1 MCSVCGNVQRLCT
14 TPLIALQKQEN
25 PFGFARTPPNREAAI
40 DTSSIVRGLYPV
52 TESIPSHANDV
63 TRPWFPFNS
72 KMAAKWQQ
80 AQPAPVGHEPEQLQT
95 LRGMPSAAPTAA
107 AVSQQKASQVSMYTL
122 SCTLQD
128 CA

>member
-14 TPLIALQKQEN
+14 TTLIALQKKEN

-40 DTSSIVRGLYPV
+40 DTSSIVRGLYPA

-63 TRPWFPFNS
+63 TRARFPFNS
-72 KMAAKWQQ
+72 KMAVQ

-95 LRGMPSAAPTAA
+95 LHVMPSAAPTAA
-107 AVSQQKASQVSMYTL
+107 DVSQQKASQVGRYIL
-122 SCTLQD
+122 FCTLNN